1 MQANEIRKVKG
12 MTYAK
17 EKIQITQA
25 KYRSV
30 KITIKFRSFLQG
42 TKSEKTC
49 SQCEM
54 IANKFSHF
62 SEGIVPY
69 DAYIINIYIIRNNS
83 L

>member
-42 TKSEKTC
+42 TKGYEALIYN
-49 SQCEM
+49 QCL
-54 IANKFSHF
+54 IAFS
-62 SEGIVPY
+62 SLLKVGKLV
-69 DAYIINIYIIRNNS
+69 RNAK
-83 L
+83 

>member
-30 KITIKFRSFLQG
+30 KIRIKFRSFLQG
-42 TKSEKTC
+42 TKGYEAL
-49 SQCEM
+49 
-54 IANKFSHF
+54 I
-62 SEGIVPY
+62 
-69 DAYIINIYIIRNNS
+69 
-83 L
+83 